1 MHIMSQ
7 ALTQGMRRC
16 LFLIDGIRT
25 VRDLSHWLRA
35 SEINEVIADLER
47 AQYIIREAD
56 GSESALE
63 PAGASK
69 ESADK
74 LEAIKSAAVTE
85 LYNRMGSA
93 AALIVGE
100 IEPCKTALEL
110 RIALRVIE
118 DFLVVAFGGVE
129 ALEFVKS
136 VGSEAMEL

>member
-1 MHIMSQ
+1 MSQ
-7 ALTQGMRRC
+7 VLTQAMRRC

-35 SEINEVIADLER
+35 SEINEVIAELER
-47 AQYIIREAD
+47 EQYIVREDD
-56 GSESALE
+56 GSEDAPE
-63 PAGASK
+63 PTDASK
-69 ESADK
+69 ETTDK

-100 IEPCKTALEL
+100 IEPCKSALEL
-110 RIALRVIE
+110 RIALRAIE

-136 VGSEAMEL
+136 VGSEVMEL